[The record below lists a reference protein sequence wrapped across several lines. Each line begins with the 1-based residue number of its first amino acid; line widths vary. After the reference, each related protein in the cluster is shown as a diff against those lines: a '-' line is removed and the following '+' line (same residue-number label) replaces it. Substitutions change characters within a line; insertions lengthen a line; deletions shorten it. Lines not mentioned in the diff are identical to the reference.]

1 MSYFKK
7 VRVRIAPSP
16 TGDPHVGTAYVALFN
31 YVFAKKHGG
40 EFLLRIEDTD
50 QVRAKASSEAMIMK
64 SLRWLGIEW
73 DEGPD
78 KGGPSGPYRQSERT
92 AIYREHTEL
101 LLKSGHA
108 YRCFCTSERID
119 GVRAKQ
125 REAGVTTAY
134 DRHCRELPAGEVDA
148 SLNKN
153 IHHVVRLKMPTSG
166 STSFMD
172 EIRGKVE
179 IENSRMDDQV
189 LLKSDGYPTYHLANV
204 VDDHLMKISHVIR
217 AEEWINSTPK
227 HVVLYDAF
235 GWEKPKF
242 AHLPLL
248 RNADKSKIS
257 KRKNPVALTYYQRAG
272 ILPESLMNFLAN
284 MGWSFGNDIEFFTVA
299 EMMDK
304 FDFKNIHLG
313 GPVFDTVKLTW
324 MNQHYMHKL
333 TEDQFVDYV
342 RNEIFSTDYLRAL
355 KPFVLERMS
364 RFEQFTDNNAFFFN
378 GALNYTGVEIIPKGK
393 IAADIM
399 GMLNGLVEKLDD
411 LYDWDHE
418 RLKAVVEAYKD
429 EIGWKPKD
437 IFMTLRLV
445 LTGRKDSPPLFETM
459 GLIGREMARF
469 RIRDCAQKISQGIEI
484 KDQIKN
490 N

>member
-40 EFLLRIEDTD
+40 DFLVRIEDTD
-50 QVRAKASSEAMIMK
+50 QVRAKSSSEAMIIK
-64 SLRWLGIEW
+64 SLKWLGLDW
-73 DEGPD
+73 TEGPD
-78 KGGPSGPYRQSERT
+78 KGGACGPYRQSERT
-92 AIYREHTEL
+92 AIYREHTDI

-108 YRCFCTSERID
+108 YRCFCSSERLD
-119 GVRAKQ
+119 AVRAKQ
-125 REAGVTTAY
+125 RAAGITTAY
-134 DRHCRELPAGEVDA
+134 DRHCRDLSPSDVETLIRSSTPYV
-148 SLNKN
+148 
-153 IHHVVRLKMPTSG
+153 IRLKMPIAGT
-166 STSFMD
+166 TTFID
-172 EIRGKVE
+172 EIRGPVE

-204 VDDHLMKISHVIR
+204 VDDHLMKVSHVIR

-227 HVVLYDAF
+227 HVILYEAF
-235 GWEKPKF
+235 GWERPKF

-272 ILPESLMNFLAN
+272 ILPEALMNFLAN
-284 MGWSFGNDIEFFTVA
+284 MGWSFGSDVEFFSIA
-299 EMMDK
+299 DMIPK
-304 FDFKNIHLG
+304 FEFKDIHLG

-333 TEDQFVDYV
+333 SDDRFVNYV
-342 RNEIFSTDYLRAL
+342 REEIFSDAYLRSL

-364 RFEQFTDNNAFFFN
+364 RFEQFVDNNSFFFN
-378 GALNYTGVEIIPKGK
+378 GTLNYDLSEVIPKGK
-393 IAADIM
+393 TSSDVVQM
-399 GMLNGLVEKLDD
+399 LSGMVEKLDD
-411 LYDWDHE
+411 LYEWDHE
-418 RLKAVVEAYKD
+418 RLKSVIESYKD

-437 IFMTLRLV
+437 VFMTLRLV
-445 LTGRKDSPPLFETM
+445 VTGRKDSPPLFES
-459 GLIGREMARF
+459 LELVGREMVRF
-469 RIRDCAQKISQGIEI
+469 RIRDCTQKLSHVA
-484 KDQIKN
+484 N
-490 N
+490 

>member
-1 MSYFKK
+1 MSYFEK

-31 YVFAKKHGG
+31 YVYAKKYGG
-40 EFLLRIEDTD
+40 DFLLRIEDTD
-50 QVRAKASSEAMIMK
+50 QVRAKSSSEAMIMK
-64 SLRWLGIEW
+64 SLSWLGLQW

-78 KGGPSGPYRQSERT
+78 RGGPCGPYRQSERT
-92 AIYREHTEL
+92 AIYREHSDM

-108 YRCFCTSERID
+108 YRCFCSAERLD
-119 GVRAKQ
+119 AVRAKQ

-134 DRHCRELPAGEVDA
+134 DRHCRELSAADVEG
-148 SLNKN
+148 N
-153 IHHVVRLKMPTSG
+153 ISKGQPFVTRLKMPVSG
-166 STSFMD
+166 VTSFVD
-172 EIRGKVE
+172 EIRGVVE

-272 ILPESLMNFLAN
+272 ILPVTLMNFLAN
-284 MGWSFGNDIEFFTVA
+284 MGWSFGNDVEFFSIDD
-299 EMMDK
+299 MMKK
-304 FDFKNIHLG
+304 FEFKDIHLG

-324 MNQHYMHKL
+324 MNAHYMHKMS
-333 TEDQFVDYV
+333 EDQFIRFV
-342 RNEIFSTDYLRAL
+342 REEIFTEDYLRAL
-355 KPFVLERMS
+355 KPFVLERMT
-364 RFEQFTDNNAFFFN
+364 RFEQFVDNNAFFFN
-378 GALNYTGVEIIPKGK
+378 GTLDYRGVEIVPKGK
-393 IAADIM
+393 TPADIM
-399 GMLNGLVEKLDD
+399 GMLSGLVERLDD
-411 LYDWDHE
+411 LYEWEHE
-418 RLKAVVEAYKD
+418 RLKAVIEAYKD
-429 EIGWKPKD
+429 EIAWKPKD

-445 LTGRKDSPPLFETM
+445 VTGRKDSPPLFESM
-459 GLIGREMARF
+459 ELIGREMVRF
-469 RIRDCAQKISQGIEI
+469 RMRDCVQKLSTETSTEG
-484 KDQIKN
+484 
-490 N
+490 

>member
-1 MSYFKK
+1 MSYFKE

-31 YVFAKKHGG
+31 HVFAKKNGG
-40 EFLLRIEDTD
+40 KFLLRIEDTD
-50 QVRAKASSEAMIMK
+50 QVRAKSSSEAMIME
-64 SLRWLGIEW
+64 SLKWLGLTW

-78 KGGPSGPYRQSERT
+78 RPGPYGPYRQSERT
-92 AIYREHTEL
+92 AIYREHTDML
-101 LLKSGHA
+101 IKSGHA
-108 YRCFCTSERID
+108 YRCFCTAERLD
-119 GVRAKQ
+119 AVRAKQ

-134 DRHCRELPAGEVDA
+134 DRHCRELAASEVEA
-148 SLNKN
+148 NLRKQLP
-153 IHHVVRLKMPTSG
+153 HVVRLKMPVSG
-166 STSFMD
+166 VTGFVD
-172 EIRGKVE
+172 EIRGLVE
-179 IENSRMDDQV
+179 IENNRMDDQV

-272 ILPESLMNFLAN
+272 ILPEALVNFLAN
-284 MGWSFGNDIEFFTVA
+284 MGWSFGNDVEFFTVD
-299 EMMDK
+299 EMVKK
-304 FDFKNIHLG
+304 FEFKNIHLG

-333 TEDQFVDYV
+333 SEDQFVNYV
-342 RNEIFSTDYLRAL
+342 RNEIFSENYLRQM
-355 KPFVLERMS
+355 KPYVLERMS
-364 RFEQFTDNNAFFFN
+364 RFEQFVDNNFFFFN
-378 GALNYTGVEIIPKGK
+378 GALDYTGLEIIPKGK
-393 IAADIM
+393 TPQDIST
-399 GMLNGLVEKLDD
+399 MLNGLVEKLDD
-411 LYDWDHE
+411 LYEWEHE
-418 RLKAVVEAYKD
+418 RLKAVTEAYKD

-437 IFMTLRLV
+437 IFMTLRLAV
-445 LTGRKDSPPLFETM
+445 TGRKDSPPLFETM
-459 GLIGREMARF
+459 GIVGREMVRF
-469 RIRDCAQKISQGIEI
+469 RLRDCSQKVLAFPTQG
-484 KDQIKN
+484 
-490 N
+490 

>member
-31 YVFAKKHGG
+31 YVYAKKHGG
-40 EFLLRIEDTD
+40 DFLLRIEDTD
-50 QVRAKASSEAMIMK
+50 QVRAKSSSEAMIMR
-64 SLRWLGIEW
+64 SLRWLGLEW

-78 KGGPSGPYRQSERT
+78 KGGSCGPYRQSERT
-92 AIYREHTEL
+92 AIYREHADL
-101 LLKSGHA
+101 LIKSGHA
-108 YRCFCTSERID
+108 YRCFCTAERLD
-119 GVRAKQ
+119 AVRAQQ

-134 DRHCRELPAGEVDA
+134 DRHCRGLKDSEVEDQ
-148 SLNKN
+148 LKKGQP
-153 IHHVVRLKMPTSG
+153 HVIRLKMPVSG
-166 STSFMD
+166 VTSFVD
-172 EIRGKVE
+172 EIRGVVE
-179 IENSRMDDQV
+179 IENDRLDDQV

-272 ILPESLMNFLAN
+272 ILPVTLMNFLAN
-284 MGWSFGNDIEFFTVA
+284 MGWSFGDDVEFFTIE
-299 EMMDK
+299 EMMKK
-304 FDFKNIHLG
+304 FDFKDIHLG

-324 MNQHYMHKL
+324 MNAHYMHKMS
-333 TEDQFVDYV
+333 TDQFVNFV
-342 RNEIFSTDYLRAL
+342 RNEIFTDDYLRAL

-364 RFEQFTDNNAFFFN
+364 RFEQFVDNNSFFFN
-378 GALNYTGVEIIPKGK
+378 GALDYRGAEIIPKGK
-393 IAADIM
+393 STSDIM
-399 GMLNGLVEKLDD
+399 GMLSGLVEKLDD
-411 LYDWDHE
+411 LYDWEHE
-418 RLKAVVEAYKD
+418 RIKAVIEAYKD

-445 LTGRKDSPPLFETM
+445 VTGRKDSPPLFESM
-459 GLIGREMARF
+459 ELIGREMVRF
-469 RIRDCAQKISQGIEI
+469 RMRDCIQALATMPPAPIA
-484 KDQIKN
+484 
-490 N
+490 